1 MKTINKLYLI
11 TIIGLLS
18 TNISFSQK
26 LMDEKQKMDT
36 RIVEK
41 LNTPTKMWVNGNW
54 EIDLDGTKKWKK
66 GHWKFE
72 EKSFQQKS
80 QIYRNKMLKRQK
92 A

>member
-1 MKTINKLYLI
+1 METKTKFYLI
-11 TIIGLLS
+11 AIITLLS
-18 TNISFSQK
+18 SNMSFAQK
-26 LMDEKQKMDT
+26 LIDNEQRIDT

-54 EIDLDGTKKWKK
+54 ENQLDGSKQWKK
-66 GHWKFE
+66 GHWRFE

>member
-1 MKTINKLYLI
+1 METITKFYLI
-11 TIIGLLS
+11 AIIALLS
-18 TNISFSQK
+18 SNMSFAQK
-26 LMDEKQKMDT
+26 LIDNEQKMDT

-54 EIDLDGTKKWKK
+54 EIQLNGSKQWKK
-66 GHWKFE
+66 GHWRVE

>member
-18 TNISFSQK
+18 TNVSFAQK
-26 LMDEKQKMDT
+26 LMDEKQKIDT

-54 EIDLDGTKKWKK
+54 EINLDGTKTWKK
-66 GHWKFE
+66 GHWRFE

-80 QIYRNKMLKRQK
+80 KIYRNKMLKRQK